1 MGKRLIS
8 QPFQICLT
16 IDFSLR
22 ELLNTF
28 FVIQKNVDNLIYNIM
43 EFTATTIAGF
53 LKGEIEGNPDIK
65 VNTIAKIEEGIEG
78 ALSFLANPK
87 YEHYIYETKSSVVLV
102 NKSFVPSGTIGATL
116 IRVEN
121 SYEAFASLLRLV
133 DQARPRKKGIHP
145 TAIIETSAK
154 VGSDVFIG
162 PYTYIGENCIIGDGC
177 SIYPHVYIGDNT
189 RLGNYCTLN
198 PGVKIYHDCLLGEG
212 CIIHAGSVIGSDG
225 FGFAPQSD
233 NEFMKIPQLGNVV
246 LEDHVEIGANVT
258 IDRATMGSTIIRK
271 GVKLDNLIQIG
282 HNVEVGENSVM
293 AAQTGISGSTKVG
306 KNCMFGGQV
315 GLAGHIKIADGT
327 KIGAQGGILGDV
339 KEENTVILGSPAIEL
354 KQYLRSS
361 VVFKK
366 LPEMKVKIDSLEK
379 EIESLKKK

>member
-1 MGKRLIS
+1 
-8 QPFQICLT
+8 
-16 IDFSLR
+16 
-22 ELLNTF
+22 
-28 FVIQKNVDNLIYNIM
+28 M
-43 EFTATTIAGF
+43 EFTAATIAGF
-53 LKGEIEGNPDIK
+53 LNGEISGNPDIK
-65 VNTIAKIEEGIEG
+65 VNTVAKIEEGQIG

-87 YEHYIYETKSSVVLV
+87 YEHYLYDTKSSVVLV
-102 NKSFVPSGTIGATL
+102 NKSFVPSQKVEATL
-116 IRVEN
+116 IKVEN

-133 DQARPRKKGIHP
+133 DQARPRKKGIHA
-145 TAIIETSAK
+145 TAIIESTSK
-154 VGSDVFIG
+154 IGSDVFIG
-162 PYTYIGENCIIGDGC
+162 PYAYIGENCIIGDGC
-177 SIYPHVYIGDNT
+177 AIYPQVYIGDNT
-189 RLGNYCTLN
+189 KLGNNCTIN
-198 PGVKIYHDCLLGEG
+198 PGVKIYHDCILGEG
-212 CIIHAGSVIGSDG
+212 CIIHAGTVIGSDG

-233 NEFMKIPQLGNVV
+233 SEFMKIPQLGNVV
-246 LEDHVEIGANVT
+246 LEDHVEIGANVA

-315 GLAGHIKIADGT
+315 GLAGHIKIANGT

-339 KEENTVILGSPAIEL
+339 KEENTIIIGSPAIEL
-354 KQYLRSS
+354 KQFLRSS
-361 VVFKK
+361 VIFKK

>member
-1 MGKRLIS
+1 
-8 QPFQICLT
+8 
-16 IDFSLR
+16 
-22 ELLNTF
+22 
-28 FVIQKNVDNLIYNIM
+28 M
-43 EFTATTIAGF
+43 EFTASTIAGF
-53 LKGEIEGNPDIK
+53 LKGEIEGDPDIK
-65 VNTIAKIEEGIEG
+65 VNTIAKIEEGHEG

-87 YEHYIYETKSSVVLV
+87 YEHYIYETKSSIVLV
-102 NKSFVPSGTIGATL
+102 NKSFVPSGSIGATL

-133 DQARPRKKGIHP
+133 DQARPRKKGVHP

-162 PYTYIGENCIIGDGC
+162 PYSYVGENCIVGDGC

-189 RLGNYCTLN
+189 KLGNNCTLN
-198 PGVKIYHDCLLGEG
+198 PGVKIYHDCILGEG
-212 CIIHAGSVIGSDG
+212 CTIHAGSVIGSDG
-225 FGFAPQSD
+225 FGFAPQSE

-282 HNVEVGENSVM
+282 HNVEVGENTVM
-293 AAQTGISGSTKVG
+293 AAQTGISGSTKIG
-306 KNCMFGGQV
+306 RHCMFGGQV
-315 GLAGHIKIADGT
+315 GLAGHLKIADGT

-339 KEENTVILGSPAIEL
+339 KEENTAILGSPAIEV
-354 KQYLRSS
+354 KQFLRSS

>member
-1 MGKRLIS
+1 
-8 QPFQICLT
+8 
-16 IDFSLR
+16 
-22 ELLNTF
+22 
-28 FVIQKNVDNLIYNIM
+28 M
-43 EFTATTIAGF
+43 EFTAATIAGF

-78 ALSFLANPK
+78 ALSFLANPR

-102 NKSFVPSGTIGATL
+102 NRSFVPSASIGATL

-145 TAIIETSAK
+145 AAIIETSAK

-162 PYTYIGENCIIGDGC
+162 PYAYIGENCVIGDGC

-189 RLGNYCTLN
+189 RLGNSCTLN

-282 HNVEVGENSVM
+282 HNVEIGENTVM
-293 AAQTGISGSTKVG
+293 AAQTGISGSTKIG

-315 GLAGHIKIADGT
+315 GLAGHLKIADGT

-354 KQYLRSS
+354 KQYLRST

-366 LPEMKVKIDSLEK
+366 LPEMKVKIESLEK

>member
-1 MGKRLIS
+1 
-8 QPFQICLT
+8 
-16 IDFSLR
+16 
-22 ELLNTF
+22 
-28 FVIQKNVDNLIYNIM
+28 M
-43 EFTATTIAGF
+43 EFTASTIAGF
-53 LKGEIEGNPDIK
+53 LNGEIEGNPDIK
-65 VNTIAKIEEGIEG
+65 VNTIAKIEEGYEG

-87 YEHYIYETKSSVVLV
+87 YEHYIYQTKSSIVLV
-102 NKSFVPSGTIGATL
+102 NKNFVPSSSIGATL

-145 TAIIETSAK
+145 SAIIESSSK

-162 PYTYIGENCIIGDGC
+162 PYAYIGENCIIGDGC

-189 RLGNYCTLN
+189 RLGANCTIN

-233 NEFMKIPQLGNVV
+233 NEYMKIPQLGNVV

-258 IDRATMGSTIIRK
+258 IDRSTMGSTIIRK

-282 HNVEVGENSVM
+282 HNVEVGENTVM
-293 AAQTGISGSTKVG
+293 AAQTGISGSTKIG

-315 GLAGHIKIADGT
+315 GLAGHLKIADGT

-339 KEENTVILGSPAIEL
+339 KEENTVIIGSPAIEL
-354 KQYLRSS
+354 KQFLRSS
-361 VVFKK
+361 VIFRK
-366 LPEMKVKIDSLEK
+366 LPEMKTKIELLEK
-379 EIESLKKK
+379 EIESLKKR

>member
-1 MGKRLIS
+1 
-8 QPFQICLT
+8 
-16 IDFSLR
+16 
-22 ELLNTF
+22 
-28 FVIQKNVDNLIYNIM
+28 M
-43 EFTATTIAGF
+43 EFTASTIAGF
-53 LKGEIEGNPDIK
+53 LNGEIEGNPDIK
-65 VNTIAKIEEGIEG
+65 VNTIAKIEEGHEG

-87 YEHYIYETKSSVVLV
+87 YEHYIYQTKSSIVLV
-102 NKSFVPSGTIGATL
+102 NKSFVPSASIGATL

-121 SYEAFASLLRLV
+121 SYEALASLLRLV

-145 TAIIETSAK
+145 SAIIESSAK

-162 PYTYIGENCIIGDGC
+162 PYAYIGENCIIGDGC

-189 RLGNYCTLN
+189 RLGINCTIN
-198 PGVKIYHDCLLGEG
+198 PGVKIYHDCLIGEG

-233 NEFMKIPQLGNVV
+233 NEYMKIPQLGNVV

-293 AAQTGISGSTKVG
+293 AAQTGISGSTKIG
-306 KNCMFGGQV
+306 RNCMFGGQV
-315 GLAGHIKIADGT
+315 GLAGHLKIADGT

-339 KEENTVILGSPAIEL
+339 KAENTVIIGSPAIEL
-354 KQYLRSS
+354 KQFMRCS

-366 LPEMKVKIDSLEK
+366 LPEMKIKIDLLEK
-379 EIESLKKK
+379 EVESLKKR